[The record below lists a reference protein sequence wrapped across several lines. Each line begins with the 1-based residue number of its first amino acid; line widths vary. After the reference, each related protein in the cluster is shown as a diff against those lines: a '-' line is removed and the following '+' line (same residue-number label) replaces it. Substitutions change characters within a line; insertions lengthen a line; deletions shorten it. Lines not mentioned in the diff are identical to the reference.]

1 MVTKAIRFISLL
13 STVLYA
19 GFGLA
24 HLWELPNKI
33 NRPKADYLTV
43 QQNYRGWAFAGII
56 GVIALVST
64 AISAFLVRQRG
75 RVFWLTL
82 AGVASQVV
90 PGLIFAR
97 FIAPANTQTN
107 QWRELPEN
115 WAQLRNQWEYSHATN
130 ALIAF
135 AGTGAL
141 LLSVVI
147 ETDGSRRAG
156 TRTRR

>member
-1 MVTKAIRFISLL
+1 MVTKAIRFINSSL

-33 NRPKADYLTV
+33 NRPADYLTV

-75 RVFWLTL
+75 RVFC
-82 AGVASQVV
+82 
-90 PGLIFAR
+90 
-97 FIAPANTQTN
+97 
-107 QWRELPEN
+107 
-115 WAQLRNQWEYSHATN
+115 
-130 ALIAF
+130 
-135 AGTGAL
+135 
-141 LLSVVI
+141 
-147 ETDGSRRAG
+147 
-156 TRTRR
+156 